1 MQKTIAIIANGSIND
16 YVWHKQI
23 IDNCDVIICA
33 DGGANHAIK
42 LDVIPDFVIGDLDSI
57 TVTTK
62 KILTDNN
69 HTKIIHDPNQ
79 DKTDLQLAIELATTL
94 DPKELIILGAI
105 GDAMDHTL
113 ANIFT
118 LDEINQNIPAKIID
132 EKNELTL
139 VKNEIT
145 ITGEKNSIISVIP
158 LTDTE
163 GLTYENLKWEA
174 DNIKTSFG
182 WFGVR
187 NRMLTTTA
195 KISLKAGKILVIKQ
209 N

>member
-23 IDNCDVIICA
+23 IDNCDAIICA

-57 TVTTK
+57 TATTK
-62 KILTDNN
+62 KTLTDNN

-79 DKTDLQLAIELATTL
+79 DKTDLELAIELATTL
-94 DPKELIILGAI
+94 DPKELVILGAI

-118 LDEINQNIPAKIID
+118 LDEINQSIPAKIID

-174 DNIKTSFG
+174 DNIRTSFG

-195 KISLKAGKILVIKQ
+195 KISLKSGKILVIKQ
-209 N
+209 S